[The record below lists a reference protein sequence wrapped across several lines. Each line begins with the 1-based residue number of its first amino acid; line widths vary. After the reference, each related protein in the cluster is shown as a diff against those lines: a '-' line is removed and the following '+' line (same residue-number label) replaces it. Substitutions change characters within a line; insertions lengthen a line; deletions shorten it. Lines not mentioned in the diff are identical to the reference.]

1 MKTIIATS
9 ALLLASL
16 AHAQEVRT
24 MSTPAQEAAI
34 AQKLIDRHFEI
45 WNETDAARRLPKYP
59 AVYTA
64 DFFVADYAGKD
75 TGYANVDRKIGEL
88 QKKNAGFR
96 FTPEPITWNHGVG
109 RVTWGYGPKDKPNQ
123 IRGEDIFTIEGGKLA
138 SARVF
143 IDKH

>member
-1 MKTIIATS
+1 MKNIVYAG

-16 AHAQEVRT
+16 AHAQEVHT
-24 MSTPAQEAAI
+24 MSTNDQDVAV
-34 AQKLIDRHFEI
+34 AQKLIDHHFAI
-45 WNETDAARRLPKYP
+45 WNDTDAARRLAKYP

-88 QKKNAGFR
+88 QRKNAGFK

-109 RVTWGYGPKDKPNQ
+109 RVTWGYGPAANPNRV
-123 IRGEDIFTIEGGKLA
+123 RGEDIFTIEGGKLA

-143 IDKH
+143 IDKK

>member
-24 MSTPAQEAAI
+24 MPTNDQEAAV

-45 WNETDAARRLPKYP
+45 WNDTDAASRLPKYP
-59 AVYTA
+59 AVYTSE
-64 DFFVADYAGKD
+64 FFVADYAGKE
-75 TGYANVDRKIGEL
+75 TGYAAVDRKIGEL

-123 IRGEDIFTIEGGKLA
+123 IRGEDIFTIEHGKLA

-143 IDKH
+143 IDKQ

>member
-1 MKTIIATS
+1 MKNIITTG

-24 MSTPAQEAAI
+24 MPAKEQDAAV
-34 AQKLIDRHFEI
+34 AQQLIDRHFEI
-45 WNETDAARRLPKYP
+45 WNETDATKRLARYP

-64 DFFVADYAGKD
+64 GFFVADYAGIYA
-75 TGYANVDRKIGEL
+75 GHANVDRKIDEL
-88 QKKNAGFR
+88 HRKNVGFR
-96 FTPEPITWNHGVG
+96 FTPEPITWNHGIG

-123 IRGEDIFTIEGGKLA
+123 IRGEDIFTIEDGKLA

-143 IDKH
+143 IDKQ